1 MTKSLKTAV
10 LLFSVMIHASL
21 GLAQS
26 YTYKSPSR
34 DGIGKIYQGRE
45 ISKVMGHLGA
55 SWLERSSRANE
66 ESPNLAVDLLDLK
79 KDMIIADFGAGTGYF
94 TSKLARKCSIVYA
107 VDIQQEMLD
116 LNAKQK
122 RNKNINNVKFILGFT
137 DRTGLPKNSLDLVI
151 LVDVYHELENPLE
164 IMNDIK
170 SSLNQTGKVALI
182 EYRKED
188 PTVPIKPL
196 HKMSVEQ
203 VVKEMRQV
211 NLKLHSNIQELPR
224 PVSYT
229 HLTLPTKA

>member
-34 DGIGKIYQGRE
+34 DGIGKIYLGRE

-116 LNAKQK
+116 LNAKQM

-224 PVSYT
+224 QHMLIFS
-229 HLTLPTKA
+229 K

>member
-55 SWLERSSRANE
+55 SWLERSSRAKE

-116 LNAKQK
+116 LNAKQM

-224 PVSYT
+224 QHMLIFS
-229 HLTLPTKA
+229 K

>member
-10 LLFSVMIHASL
+10 LLFSVVIHANL

-116 LNAKQK
+116 LNAKQM

-224 PVSYT
+224 QHMLIFS
-229 HLTLPTKA
+229 K

>member
-116 LNAKQK
+116 INAKQM

-224 PVSYT
+224 QHMLIFS
-229 HLTLPTKA
+229 K

>member
-55 SWLERSSRANE
+55 SWLERGSRANE

-116 LNAKQK
+116 LNAKQM

-224 PVSYT
+224 QHMLIFS
-229 HLTLPTKA
+229 K

>member
-10 LLFSVMIHASL
+10 LLFSVMIHANL

-79 KDMIIADFGAGTGYF
+79 KDMIVADFGAGTGYF

-116 LNAKQK
+116 LNAKQM
-122 RNKNINNVKFILGFT
+122 RNKNINNVKFILGFA

-203 VVKEMRQV
+203 VVKEMSQV
-211 NLKLHSNIQELPR
+211 NLKLHSNVQELPR
-224 PVSYT
+224 QHMLIFS
-229 HLTLPTKA
+229 K

>member
-10 LLFSVMIHASL
+10 LLFSVMIHASQ
-21 GLAQS
+21 GLDQS

-116 LNAKQK
+116 LNAKQM

-224 PVSYT
+224 QHMLIFS
-229 HLTLPTKA
+229 K

>member
-1 MTKSLKTAV
+1 
-10 LLFSVMIHASL
+10 MIHANL

-79 KDMIIADFGAGTGYF
+79 KDMIVADFGAGTGYF

-116 LNAKQK
+116 LNAKQM

-224 PVSYT
+224 QHMLIFS
-229 HLTLPTKA
+229 K

>member
-1 MTKSLKTAV
+1 MIKSLKTAV
-10 LLFSVMIHASL
+10 LLFSIMIHTSL

-66 ESPNLAVDLLDLK
+66 ESPNLAVDLLGLK
-79 KDMIIADFGAGTGYF
+79 KDMIVADFGAGTGYF

-116 LNAKQK
+116 LNAKQM

-203 VVKEMRQV
+203 VVKEMSQV

-224 PVSYT
+224 QHMLIFS
-229 HLTLPTKA
+229 K

>member
-10 LLFSVMIHASL
+10 LLFSVMIHANL

-55 SWLERSSRANE
+55 SWLERSSRAKE
-66 ESPNLAVDLLDLK
+66 ERPNLAVDLLDLK

-116 LNAKQK
+116 LNAKQM

-203 VVKEMRQV
+203 VVKEMSQV
-211 NLKLHSNIQELPR
+211 NLKLHSNIQERPR
-224 PVSYT
+224 QHMLIFS
-229 HLTLPTKA
+229 K

>member
-10 LLFSVMIHASL
+10 LLFSVMIHANL

-116 LNAKQK
+116 LNAKQM

-224 PVSYT
+224 QHMLIFS
-229 HLTLPTKA
+229 K

>member
-45 ISKVMGHLGA
+45 ISKVMGHLVA
-55 SWLERSSRANE
+55 SWLERSSRAKE

-116 LNAKQK
+116 LNAKQM

-151 LVDVYHELENPLE
+151 LVDVYHELENPFE

-224 PVSYT
+224 QHMLIFS
-229 HLTLPTKA
+229 K

>member
-26 YTYKSPSR
+26 YTYKRTSR

-66 ESPNLAVDLLDLK
+66 ESPNLAVDLLDVK

-116 LNAKQK
+116 LNAKQM

-224 PVSYT
+224 QHMLIFS
-229 HLTLPTKA
+229 K

>member
-10 LLFSVMIHASL
+10 LLFSVMIHANL

-79 KDMIIADFGAGTGYF
+79 KDMIVADFGAGTGYF
-94 TSKLARKCSIVYA
+94 TSKLAGKCSIVYA

-116 LNAKQK
+116 LNAKQM

-137 DRTGLPKNSLDLVI
+137 DRTGLPKNNLDLVI

-203 VVKEMRQV
+203 VVKEMSQV

-224 PVSYT
+224 QHMLIFS
-229 HLTLPTKA
+229 K

>member
-10 LLFSVMIHASL
+10 LLFSVMIHTNL

-79 KDMIIADFGAGTGYF
+79 KDMIVADFGAGTGYF

-116 LNAKQK
+116 LNAKQM

-137 DRTGLPKNSLDLVI
+137 DRTGLPKNNLDLVI

-224 PVSYT
+224 QHMLIFS
-229 HLTLPTKA
+229 K

>member
-10 LLFSVMIHASL
+10 LLFSVMIHANL

-79 KDMIIADFGAGTGYF
+79 KDMIVADFGAGTGYF

-116 LNAKQK
+116 LNAKQM

-188 PTVPIKPL
+188 TTVPIKPL
-196 HKMSVEQ
+196 HKMSVQQ
-203 VVKEMRQV
+203 VVKEMSQV

-224 PVSYT
+224 QHMLIFS
-229 HLTLPTKA
+229 K

>member
-1 MTKSLKTAV
+1 
-10 LLFSVMIHASL
+10 MIHANL

-45 ISKVMGHLGA
+45 ISKVMSHLGA

-79 KDMIIADFGAGTGYF
+79 KDMIVADFGAGTGYF

-107 VDIQQEMLD
+107 VDIQKEMLD
-116 LNAKQK
+116 LNAKQM

-224 PVSYT
+224 QHMLIFS
-229 HLTLPTKA
+229 K

>member
-66 ESPNLAVDLLDLK
+66 ESPNLAVDLLDLR
-79 KDMIIADFGAGTGYF
+79 KDMIVADFGAGTGYF

-116 LNAKQK
+116 LNAKQM

-137 DRTGLPKNSLDLVI
+137 DRTGLPKNNLDLVI

-203 VVKEMRQV
+203 VVKEMSQV

-224 PVSYT
+224 QHMLIFS
-229 HLTLPTKA
+229 K

>member
-1 MTKSLKTAV
+1 MTKSLKTPV

-79 KDMIIADFGAGTGYF
+79 KDMIVADFGAGTGYF

-116 LNAKQK
+116 LNAKQM

-224 PVSYT
+224 QHMLIFS
-229 HLTLPTKA
+229 K

>member
-10 LLFSVMIHASL
+10 LLFSVMIHANL

-79 KDMIIADFGAGTGYF
+79 KDMIVADFGAGTGYF

-116 LNAKQK
+116 LNAKQM

-137 DRTGLPKNSLDLVI
+137 DRTGLPKNNLDLVI

-203 VVKEMRQV
+203 VVKEMSQV

-224 PVSYT
+224 QHMLIFS
-229 HLTLPTKA
+229 K

>member
-10 LLFSVMIHASL
+10 LLFSVMIHANL

-79 KDMIIADFGAGTGYF
+79 KDMIVADFGAGTGYF

-116 LNAKQK
+116 LNAKQMQ
-122 RNKNINNVKFILGFT
+122 NKNINNVKFILGFT

-151 LVDVYHELENPLE
+151 LVDVYHELENPFE
-164 IMNDIK
+164 MMNDIK

-188 PTVPIKPL
+188 TTVPIKPL
-196 HKMSVEQ
+196 HKMSVQQ
-203 VVKEMRQV
+203 VVKEMSQV

-224 PVSYT
+224 QHMLIFS
-229 HLTLPTKA
+229 K

>member
-45 ISKVMGHLGA
+45 ISNVMGHLGA

-66 ESPNLAVDLLDLK
+66 ESPNLAVDLLGLK
-79 KDMIIADFGAGTGYF
+79 KDMIVADFGAGTGYF

-116 LNAKQK
+116 LNAKQM

-224 PVSYT
+224 QHMLIFS
-229 HLTLPTKA
+229 K

>member
-1 MTKSLKTAV
+1 
-10 LLFSVMIHASL
+10 MIHASL

-116 LNAKQK
+116 LNAKQM

-224 PVSYT
+224 QHMLIFS
-229 HLTLPTKA
+229 K

>member
-10 LLFSVMIHASL
+10 LLFSVMIHASQ

-116 LNAKQK
+116 LNAKQM

-196 HKMSVEQ
+196 HKMSVQQ
-203 VVKEMRQV
+203 VVKEMSQV

-224 PVSYT
+224 QHMLIFS
-229 HLTLPTKA
+229 K

>member
-10 LLFSVMIHASL
+10 LLFSVMIHATL

-34 DGIGKIYQGRE
+34 DGIGKIYLGRE

-66 ESPNLAVDLLDLK
+66 ESPNLAVDLLGLK

-116 LNAKQK
+116 LNAKQMQ
-122 RNKNINNVKFILGFT
+122 NKNINNVKFILGFT

-224 PVSYT
+224 QHMLIFS
-229 HLTLPTKA
+229 K

>member
-10 LLFSVMIHASL
+10 LLFSVIIHANL

-79 KDMIIADFGAGTGYF
+79 KDMIVADFGAGTGYF

-116 LNAKQK
+116 LNAKQM

-196 HKMSVEQ
+196 HKMSVQQ
-203 VVKEMRQV
+203 VVKEMSQV

-224 PVSYT
+224 QHMLIFS
-229 HLTLPTKA
+229 K

>member
-10 LLFSVMIHASL
+10 LLFSVMIHASQ

-55 SWLERSSRANE
+55 SWLERSSRAKE

-116 LNAKQK
+116 LNAKQM

-224 PVSYT
+224 QHMLIFS
-229 HLTLPTKA
+229 K

>member
-10 LLFSVMIHASL
+10 LLFSVMIHASQ

-66 ESPNLAVDLLDLK
+66 ESPNLAVDLLGLK
-79 KDMIIADFGAGTGYF
+79 KDMIVADFGAGTGYF

-116 LNAKQK
+116 LNAKQM

-164 IMNDIK
+164 IMSDIK
-170 SSLNQTGKVALI
+170 SSLNQAGKVALI

-224 PVSYT
+224 QHMLIFS
-229 HLTLPTKA
+229 K

>member
-10 LLFSVMIHASL
+10 LLFSVMIHAGQ

-116 LNAKQK
+116 LNAKQM

-224 PVSYT
+224 QHMLIFS
-229 HLTLPTKA
+229 K

>member
-116 LNAKQK
+116 LNAKQM

-151 LVDVYHELENPLE
+151 LVDVYHELENPFE

-224 PVSYT
+224 QHMLIFS
-229 HLTLPTKA
+229 K

>member
-10 LLFSVMIHASL
+10 LLFSVMIHTNL

-79 KDMIIADFGAGTGYF
+79 KDMIVADFGAGTGYF

-107 VDIQQEMLD
+107 VYIQQEMLD
-116 LNAKQK
+116 LNAKQM

-188 PTVPIKPL
+188 PSVPIKPL
-196 HKMSVEQ
+196 HKLSVEQ

-224 PVSYT
+224 QHMLIFS
-229 HLTLPTKA
+229 K

>member
-1 MTKSLKTAV
+1 
-10 LLFSVMIHASL
+10 MIHANL

-79 KDMIIADFGAGTGYF
+79 KDMIVADFGAGTGYF

-116 LNAKQK
+116 LNAKQM
-122 RNKNINNVKFILGFT
+122 RNKNFNNVKFILGFT

-188 PTVPIKPL
+188 TTDPIKPL

-224 PVSYT
+224 QHMLIFS
-229 HLTLPTKA
+229 K